1 MAIQAD
7 IERKLSDAFEPRHL
21 EVINESHM
29 HSVPKGS
36 ESHFKVVM
44 VADAFDGEKLIARH
58 RRVNSVLAAELAH
71 GVHAL
76 ALHTYTLAE
85 WQARFGAAPLS
96 PPCHGGSRRTDA

>member
-1 MAIQAD
+1 MTIQAD

-21 EVINESHM
+21 EVVNESHM

-44 VADAFDGEKLIARH
+44 VADVFDGEKLIARH